1 MRKTKKIIIS
11 LCISLALLCI
21 VRFVYTNISE
31 AKEITVKVVT
41 KDVYKGERISE
52 SIIRNVKIDRNSDMA
67 KYSNVDI
74 SNKVASRNIVSGKIL
89 EAEDVI
95 DKEEQLGEDDK
106 YEYIT
111 IEVKNASD
119 GLAYQLKKG
128 DTVSLYYTVKD
139 KEINQIGSNDT
150 VITKV
155 DNMKTIRLFE
165 DLEVIGLF
173 DASGN
178 EIKEQGQYSTVMFRV
193 EKENSMVIANIKSE
207 GTFSV
212 ALIK

>member
-21 VRFVYTNISE
+21 VRFVYTNISG

>member
-52 SIIRNVKIDRNSDMA
+52 SIIRNVKIDRNSDMT